1 MNISQQKKLLIV
13 DDSAFMRKL
22 ISDFFTDNTKVQVVG
37 TARNGNDA
45 LRKIKIL
52 KPDVVTMDIEM
63 PEMNGLEALK
73 KIMAESPV
81 PVVMLS
87 SMTERGANSTLDAMA
102 NGAVDFIAK
111 PSGTISL
118 DLHKVKEDLV
128 FKVEQA
134 ANVQVSKLRNSSVK
148 PSTAP
153 TSIVTGQQSDTRFST
168 RRIPRIQRQER
179 NTEMAVTNVKS
190 EWSAQSKKMV
200 LIGTSTGGPRALQ
213 EVLTRIPATIKA
225 PILVVQHM
233 PAGFTKSLSNRL
245 NQLAKITV
253 KEAENGDVLQ
263 DGVAYIAPGGYHM
276 KLRKIGMTYGILLDD
291 QEPPRGGHR
300 PSVDVLFEDNSQ
312 FNEIDK
318 VAVIMTGMGADGK
331 KGLIQLK
338 NTGKVIAITE
348 SANTC
353 IVYGMPKAAFET
365 GLVDEVADVDDI
377 AETIMKYLP

>member
-1 MNISQQKKLLIV
+1 
-13 DDSAFMRKL
+13 MRKL
-22 ISDFFTDNTKVQVVG
+22 ISDFFTDSSKVQVIG

-45 LRKIKIL
+45 IRKIKNL
-52 KPDVVTMDIEM
+52 KPDVVTLDVEM

-87 SMTERGANSTLDAMA
+87 STTERGAESTLEAMA

-118 DLHKVKEDLV
+118 DLHKIKKDLV
-128 FKVEQA
+128 YKVEHA
-134 ANVQVSKLRNSSVK
+134 ANVQVSKLRQPVAK
-148 PSTAP
+148 PSKTKITGELSNSGLLSRRMPRVQQQESMAETAA
-153 TSIVTGQQSDTRFST
+153 TQ
-168 RRIPRIQRQER
+168 
-179 NTEMAVTNVKS
+179 VKK
-190 EWSAQSKKMV
+190 EWSAHSKKMV

-213 EVLTRIPATIKA
+213 EVITKIPATTKA
-225 PILVVQHM
+225 PILIVQHM

-245 NQLAKITV
+245 DQLSGITV

-263 DGVAYIAPGGYHM
+263 NGVAYIAPGGYHM
-276 KLRKIGMTYGILLDD
+276 KLRKIGMSYGIVLDD

-300 PSVDVLFEDNSQ
+300 PSVDVLFEDICQ
-312 FNEIDK
+312 FSEVDK
-318 VAVIMTGMGADGK
+318 VAVIMTGMGADGT

-377 AETIMKYLP
+377 AETVMKYLP

>member
-1 MNISQQKKLLIV
+1 MNISQPKKLLIV

-22 ISDFFTDNTKVQVVG
+22 ISDFFTDNTKIQVIG

-45 LRKIKIL
+45 LRKIKSL
-52 KPDVVTMDIEM
+52 KPDVVTMDVEM

-87 SMTERGANSTLDAMA
+87 STTERGADSTLEAMA

-118 DLHKVKEDLV
+118 DLHKIKNDLV
-128 FKVEQA
+128 YKVEHA
-134 ANVQVSKLRNSSVK
+134 ANVQVSKLQQTIVK
-148 PSTAP
+148 SNTTKFTGELSDSTLLSRKVP
-153 TSIVTGQQSDTRFST
+153 KVLQ
-168 RRIPRIQRQER
+168 QER
-179 NTEMAVTNVKS
+179 KAEIAATQVKK
-190 EWSAQSKKMV
+190 EWSAHSKKMI

-213 EVLTRIPATIKA
+213 EVITKIPATIKA
-225 PILVVQHM
+225 PILIVQHM

-245 NQLAKITV
+245 DQLSDITV
-253 KEAENGDVLQ
+253 KEAENGDILQ
-263 DGVAYIAPGGYHM
+263 NGVAYIAPGGYHM
-276 KLRKIGMTYGILLDD
+276 KIRKIGMSYGIVLDD

-300 PSVDVLFEDNSQ
+300 PSVDVLFEDNCQ

-318 VAVIMTGMGADGK
+318 VAVIMTGMGADGT

>member
-1 MNISQQKKLLIV
+1 
-13 DDSAFMRKL
+13 MRKL
-22 ISDFFTDNTKVQVVG
+22 ISDFFTDSTKVQVIG

-45 LRKIKIL
+45 LRKIKNL
-52 KPDVVTMDIEM
+52 KPDVVTLDVEM

-87 SMTERGANSTLDAMA
+87 STTERGAESTLEAMA

-118 DLHKVKEDLV
+118 DLHKIKKDLV
-128 FKVEQA
+128 HKVEHA
-134 ANVQVSKLRNSSVK
+134 ANVQVSKLRQTVAK
-148 PSTAP
+148 PKTK
-153 TSIVTGQQSDTRFST
+153 VTGEMSNSGLLSRRSPRVQQ
-168 RRIPRIQRQER
+168 QER
-179 NTEMAVTNVKS
+179 IAETAVTQVKK
-190 EWSAQSKKMV
+190 EWLSHSKKMV

-213 EVLTRIPATIKA
+213 EVITKIPVTIKA
-225 PILVVQHM
+225 PILIVQHM

-245 NQLAKITV
+245 DQLSSISV
-253 KEAENGDVLQ
+253 KEAENGDILQ
-263 DGVAYIAPGGYHM
+263 NGVAYIAPGGYHM
-276 KLRKIGMTYGILLDD
+276 KLRKIGMSYGIVLDD

-300 PSVDVLFEDNSQ
+300 PSVDVLFEDICQ
-312 FNEIDK
+312 FSEVDK
-318 VAVIMTGMGADGK
+318 VAVIMTGMGADGT

-377 AETIMKYLP
+377 AETVMKYLP

>member
-1 MNISQQKKLLIV
+1 
-13 DDSAFMRKL
+13 MRKL